1 MSEAQDT
8 QPPLSPVDTQPTAAV
23 GTPTAPPPHDI
34 DGLEEAGNGPGCF
47 IWGLV
52 MLLTVVLAVVVVV
65 LAALAGWTSGQP
77 IAQQNATASVEA
89 IIVDQCTRLAAEVAA
104 ENDALLGIRM
114 EYLLT
119 QTPAVPCVQEYIPI
133 ATALY
138 STKYAP
144 TATPTLTPTPT
155 QEVVVLPTLTPT
167 TEHTAPVAT
176 LPAQQVEYDLDA
188 LMQEVQQHLNLA
200 EWNDAI
206 ALLEAIQT
214 IDPTYRTE
222 AVNNFMFQALTS
234 RARELFISGQ
244 QLAEA
249 ILLTDRAEALGDI
262 GDLAFERIIAQLW
275 LDAQRNLTI
284 NYPEA
289 IRLLSEIYR
298 LAPNYRGGEVA
309 NQLFSQR
316 VAYGDALLPSDPCR
330 AVTQYE
336 AALTLRSDA
345 NVQTKRDEAN
355 LACSNFALTQQAGA
369 PQNGV
374 NGTPAPQGETNAP
387 PATPTIAP
395 VGQQ

>member
-1 MSEAQDT
+1 MSEPHDT
-8 QPPLSPVDTQPTAAV
+8 QPRLSPVDTQQTAAV
-23 GTPTAPPPHDI
+23 GTPVAPPPNDI
-34 DGLEEAGNGPGCF
+34 DDLQEAGNGPGCF
-47 IWGLV
+47 IWGFV
-52 MLLTVVLAVVVVV
+52 MLFTVILAVVVVV
-65 LAALAGWTSGQP
+65 LAALAGWASGQP

-119 QTPAVPCVQEYIPI
+119 QTPAVPCVQEYIPV

-138 STKYAP
+138 STKHAP
-144 TATPTLTPTPT
+144 TATPTFTPTPT
-155 QEVVVLPTLTPT
+155 QEVIVLPTFTPT
-167 TEHTAPVAT
+167 TEGAAPVPT
-176 LPAQQVEYDLDA
+176 IPVQQAEYDLDE
-188 LMQEVQQHLNLA
+188 LMQEVQQHLDLA

-214 IDPTYRTE
+214 IDPTYRVE
-222 AVNNFMFQALTS
+222 VVNNYMFQALTS
-234 RARELFISGQ
+234 RARELYLSGQ

-298 LAPNYRGGEVA
+298 LAPNYRGGEAA

-336 AALTLRSDA
+336 AALTLRSDV

-355 LACSNFALTQQAGA
+355 LACSNFSLTQQA
-369 PQNGV
+369 
-374 NGTPAPQGETNAP
+374 
-387 PATPTIAP
+387 
-395 VGQQ
+395 